1 MTTVGH
7 SLAGLS
13 IAALTLPKGRSLL
26 WYLLVGHLFIFFAN
40 VPDFPLP
47 GWGHASYQVSHS
59 IFVTML
65 LASTL
70 GLLMFIPGFNSRV
83 GFRVLVLW
91 SLTWLSHMVLD
102 SMYNHGL
109 GIGVFWPFSDAHLV
123 LPVPWFETLSWPPV
137 TEHNRN
143 VFATELAFY
152 GTLLIVCL
160 LLRRRLHVS
169 DQ

>member
-1 MTTVGH
+1 
-7 SLAGLS
+7 
-13 IAALTLPKGRSLL
+13 
-26 WYLLVGHLFIFFAN
+26 
-40 VPDFPLP
+40 
-47 GWGHASYQVSHS
+47 
-59 IFVTML
+59 
-65 LASTL
+65 
-70 GLLMFIPGFNSRV
+70 
-83 GFRVLVLW
+83 VLVLW